1 MRRILNTITDIAR
14 VFVTRTSVTRKSVTR
29 KSVTRKCVIRK
40 RVFGA
45 VLVFASFPAALLAA
59 EPGTYQTTDA
69 FVTEVFGDETPP
81 ARALWMRAELRDE
94 VAAVLGRQPAPRIR
108 YWQKDGR
115 TVWVL
120 DAVGKDQPITAG
132 VVVDDGAIGDIR
144 VLAFRES
151 RGWEIRYPF
160 FTDQFHDALLTPE
173 RKLDRQIDGITGAT
187 LSVRA
192 MTNMARVALLL
203 DAHTRHSTTTLAAAR

>member
-1 MRRILNTITDIAR
+1 MKMRRILNTITENAR
-14 VFVTRTSVTRKSVTR
+14 RWTLGIV
-29 KSVTRKCVIRK
+29 
-40 RVFGA
+40 
-45 VLVFASFPAALLAA
+45 VLFAGFPAFLPAA
-59 EPGTYQTTDA
+59 EHGTYQTTDA
-69 FVTEVFGDETPP
+69 FVTEVFGANSPP

-94 VAAVLGRQPAPRIR
+94 VAAVLGREPAPRVR
-108 YWQKDGR
+108 YWQLDGR

-120 DAVGKDQPITAG
+120 EAIGKDQPITAG
-132 VVVDDGAIGDIR
+132 VVVENGAIGDIR

-173 RKLDRQIDGITGAT
+173 RKLDRRIDGITGAT

-203 DAHTRHSTTTLAAAR
+203 DAHTRQSATTFAAAR

>member
-1 MRRILNTITDIAR
+1 MKMRRILNTITDSIRMCLLGTILA
-14 VFVTRTSVTRKSVTR
+14 FTSY
-29 KSVTRKCVIRK
+29 
-40 RVFGA
+40 
-45 VLVFASFPAALLAA
+45 PAMLLAA

-69 FVTEVFGDETPP
+69 FVTEVFGEAAPP
-81 ARALWMRAELRDE
+81 ARALWMRAGLRDE

-108 YWQKDGR
+108 YWQQEGR
-115 TVWVL
+115 TLWVL

-132 VVVDDGAIGDIR
+132 VVVEDGAIGDIR

-151 RGWEIRYPF
+151 RGWEVRYPF

-173 RKLDRQIDGITGAT
+173 RKLDRRIDGITGAT

-203 DAHTRHSTTTLAAAR
+203 DAHTRQSATTLAAAP

>member
-1 MRRILNTITDIAR
+1 MKMRRILNTITNNAQWWVRRGII
-14 VFVTRTSVTRKSVTR
+14 VFA
-29 KSVTRKCVIRK
+29 C
-40 RVFGA
+40 FPA
-45 VLVFASFPAALLAA
+45 VLPAA
-59 EPGTYQTTDA
+59 EHGTYQTTDA
-69 FVTEVFGDETPP
+69 FLTEIFGNNTPQ
-81 ARALWMRAELRDE
+81 ARALWMRAELRNE
-94 VAAVLGRQPAPRIR
+94 IAEVLGRQPAPRIR
-108 YWQKDGR
+108 YWQHDGR

-132 VVVDDGAIGDIR
+132 VVVEDGAIGDIR

-160 FTDQFHDALLTPE
+160 FTDQFHDALLTTE
-173 RKLDRQIDGITGAT
+173 RKLDRKIDGITGAT

-203 DAHTRHSTTTLAAAR
+203 DAHTRQSATTLAAAR